1 MLSLLNFLESL
12 LIIFFPIFFC
22 YHSIRNV
29 STIKMNT
36 IGGYKMTTKE
46 KIEFIKQV
54 TPHSD
59 SEVEKII
66 KGMSDTS
73 INRWYEIEKYRID
86 QELEEA
92 VLTIYC

>member
-1 MLSLLNFLESL
+1 
-12 LIIFFPIFFC
+12 
-22 YHSIRNV
+22 
-29 STIKMNT
+29 
-36 IGGYKMTTKE
+36 MTTKE

-54 TPHSD
+54 TLHSD